1 MGHPKR
7 QQQQQ
12 QQQQHNLLV
21 TWRYHDRGQSQSN
34 QRRNLSSQCQCRS
47 ARTGK
52 DGPRLSTTM
61 QLASADGYVSI
72 MIFCLCVWGQD
83 HSTARQIA
91 MDSDSIS
98 VYPMA
103 A

>member
-1 MGHPKR
+1 MGLPKR
-7 QQQQQ
+7 EQQQQQ
-12 QQQQHNLLV
+12 NLLV

-72 MIFCLCVWGQD
+72 ISFFYVCGD
-83 HSTARQIA
+83 KTTAQLDR
-91 MDSDSIS
+91 
-98 VYPMA
+98 
-103 A
+103 